1 MICEATSLKKYIDKS
16 PRLFFVY
23 GPEIILKNDSIDH
36 INEFYKKHGFT
47 EKKAIFD
54 KDFKDIE
61 KILIENA
68 GGSLFG
74 SKTIIE
80 IFHNGGKIPKEITN
94 IFEIPNINKME
105 NIVIIIRSAIE
116 KINQKTKW
124 VKRMNDISLIVQCA
138 KLKSFEE
145 KIWVK
150 DRLSFMNERDAKNYT
165 NKITDLFS
173 GNLVAQNNEINILK
187 LTYSE
192 ESNNQDIGI
201 DNAEFLPYQLED
213 KIIEL
218 NTNYA
223 LRISKS
229 IKKND
234 DHYGPLLVFIMGKI
248 INTSVSVHQNINK
261 NSSLEKTGIWRSKMP
276 AYINFIKKNT
286 LKKMMPLQKKVYELD
301 LAAKG
306 LAGITKDQFW
316 QEIDNMIIDLTTT

>member
-1 MICEATSLKKYIDKS
+1 MICEATSLTKYIDKS
-16 PRLFFVY
+16 PRLFFIFV
-23 GPEIILKNDSIDH
+23 PEIILKNTSIDQ
-36 INEFYKKHGFT
+36 INEFYKKNGFT
-47 EKKAIFD
+47 EKKAIFE

-61 KILIENA
+61 RILIENA

-105 NIVIIIRSAIE
+105 NIVIIIRSAVE
-116 KINQKTKW
+116 KINQATKW
-124 VKRMNDISLIVQCA
+124 VKKMNDISLIVQCA
-138 KLKSFEE
+138 KLKPYEE
-145 KIWVK
+145 KVWVK
-150 DRLSFMNERDAKNYT
+150 GKLTFMNEEDAKNYT
-165 NKITDLFS
+165 DRITDMFS
-173 GNLVAQNNEINILK
+173 GNLVAQNNEINVLK

-192 ESNNQDIGI
+192 ESNNVDIGI
-201 DNAEFLPYQLED
+201 DDAEFLPYQLED

-248 INTSVSVHQNINK
+248 INTSVSAYQNINT
-261 NSSLEKTGIWRSKMP
+261 NSSLEKAGIWKSKIP
-276 AYINFIKKNT
+276 AYVNFIKKNT

-301 LAAKG
+301 LASKG

-316 QEIDNMIIDLTTT
+316 QEIDNMIIDLTST

>member
-1 MICEATSLKKYIDKS
+1 M
-16 PRLFFVY
+16 Y
-23 GPEIILKNDSIDH
+23 GPEIILKNDSIDQ

-61 KILIENA
+61 RILIENA

-116 KINQKTKW
+116 KINLKTKW
-124 VKRMNDISLIVQCA
+124 VKRMSDISLIVQCA

-145 KIWVK
+145 KVWVK

-165 NKITDLFS
+165 NKITDMFS
-173 GNLVAQNNEINILK
+173 GNLVAQNNEINVLK

-192 ESNNQDIGI
+192 ESNNVDIGI
-201 DNAEFLPYQLED
+201 DDAEFLPYQLED

-248 INTSVSVHQNINK
+248 INTSVSAYQNINT
-261 NSSLEKTGIWRSKMP
+261 NSSLEKAGIWKSKIP
-276 AYINFIKKNT
+276 AYVNFIKKNT

-301 LAAKG
+301 LASKG

-316 QEIDNMIIDLTTT
+316 QEIDNMIIDLTST

>member
-1 MICEATSLKKYIDKS
+1 M
-16 PRLFFVY
+16 Y

-36 INEFYKKHGFT
+36 IIEFYKKHGFT

-61 KILIENA
+61 RILIENA

-94 IFEIPNINKME
+94 IFEIPNINKMQ

-116 KINQKTKW
+116 KINLKTKW

-145 KIWVK
+145 KVWVK

-165 NKITDLFS
+165 NKITDMFS

-192 ESNNQDIGI
+192 ESNYQDIGI

-261 NSSLEKTGIWRSKMP
+261 NSSLEKAGIWRSKMP

-286 LKKMMPLQKKVYELD
+286 LKKMMPLQKKIYELD

>member
-1 MICEATSLKKYIDKS
+1 MICEATSLTKYIDKS
-16 PRLFFVY
+16 PRLFFIFGSEV
-23 GPEIILKNDSIDH
+23 ILKNTSIDQ
-36 INEFYKKHGFT
+36 INEFYKKNGFT
-47 EKKAIFD
+47 EKKAIFE

-61 KILIENA
+61 RILIENA

-105 NIVIIIRSAIE
+105 NIVIIIRSALE
-116 KINQKTKW
+116 KINQATKW
-124 VKRMNDISLIVQCA
+124 VKKMNDISLIVQCA
-138 KLKSFEE
+138 KLKPYEE
-145 KIWVK
+145 KVWVK
-150 DRLSFMNERDAKNYT
+150 GKLTFMNEEDAKNYT
-165 NKITDLFS
+165 DRITDMFS
-173 GNLVAQNNEINILK
+173 GNLVAQNNEINVLK

-192 ESNNQDIGI
+192 ESNNVDIGI
-201 DNAEFLPYQLED
+201 DDAEFLPYQLED

-248 INTSVSVHQNINK
+248 INTSVSAYQNINT
-261 NSSLEKTGIWRSKMP
+261 NSSLEKAGIWKSKIP
-276 AYINFIKKNT
+276 AYVNFIKKNT

-316 QEIDNMIIDLTTT
+316 QEIDNMIIDLTSN

>member
-61 KILIENA
+61 RILIENA

-74 SKTIIE
+74 SKTIVE

-116 KINQKTKW
+116 KINLKTKW

-145 KIWVK
+145 KVWVK

-165 NKITDLFS
+165 NKITDMFS

-261 NSSLEKTGIWRSKMP
+261 NSSLEKAGIWRSKMP

>member
-1 MICEATSLKKYIDKS
+1 M
-16 PRLFFVY
+16 Y
-23 GPEIILKNDSIDH
+23 GPEIILKNDSIDQ

-61 KILIENA
+61 RILIENA

-105 NIVIIIRSAIE
+105 NIVIIIRSVIE
-116 KINQKTKW
+116 KINLKTKW
-124 VKRMNDISLIVQCA
+124 VKRMSDISLIVQCA

-145 KIWVK
+145 KVWVK

-165 NKITDLFS
+165 NKITDMFS

-261 NSSLEKTGIWRSKMP
+261 NSSLEKAGIWRSKMP

>member
-1 MICEATSLKKYIDKS
+1 MICEATSLTKYIDKS
-16 PRLFFVY
+16 PRLFFIF
-23 GPEIILKNDSIDH
+23 GPEIILKNTSIDQ
-36 INEFYKKHGFT
+36 INEFYKKNGFT
-47 EKKAIFD
+47 EKKAIFE

-61 KILIENA
+61 RILIENA

-105 NIVIIIRSAIE
+105 NIVIIIRSALE
-116 KINQKTKW
+116 KINQATKW
-124 VKRMNDISLIVQCA
+124 VKKMNDISLIVQCA
-138 KLKSFEE
+138 KLKPYEE
-145 KIWVK
+145 KVWVK
-150 DRLSFMNERDAKNYT
+150 GKLTFMNDEDAKNYT
-165 NKITDLFS
+165 DRITDMFS
-173 GNLVAQNNEINILK
+173 GNLVAQNNEINVLK

-192 ESNNQDIGI
+192 ESNNVDIGI
-201 DNAEFLPYQLED
+201 DDAEFLPYQLED

-248 INTSVSVHQNINK
+248 INTSVSAYQNINT
-261 NSSLEKTGIWRSKMP
+261 NSSLEKAGIWKSKIP
-276 AYINFIKKNT
+276 AYVNFIKKNT

-301 LAAKG
+301 LASKG

-316 QEIDNMIIDLTTT
+316 QEIDNMIIDLTST

>member
-36 INEFYKKHGFT
+36 INKFYKKHGFT

-61 KILIENA
+61 RILIENA

-116 KINQKTKW
+116 KINLKTKW

-145 KIWVK
+145 KVWVK

-165 NKITDLFS
+165 NKITDMFS

-261 NSSLEKTGIWRSKMP
+261 NSSLEKAGIWRSKMP

>member
-1 MICEATSLKKYIDKS
+1 MICEATSLTKYIDKS
-16 PRLFFVY
+16 PRLFFIFGSEV
-23 GPEIILKNDSIDH
+23 ILKNTSIDQ
-36 INEFYKKHGFT
+36 INEFYKKNGFT
-47 EKKAIFD
+47 EKKAIFE

-61 KILIENA
+61 RILIENA

-105 NIVIIIRSAIE
+105 NIVIIIRSALE
-116 KINQKTKW
+116 KINQATKW
-124 VKRMNDISLIVQCA
+124 VKKMNDISLIVQCA
-138 KLKSFEE
+138 KLKPFEE

-150 DRLSFMNERDAKNYT
+150 GKLTFMNEEDAKNYT
-165 NKITDLFS
+165 DRITDMFS
-173 GNLVAQNNEINILK
+173 GNLVAQNNEINVLK

-192 ESNNQDIGI
+192 ESNNVDIGI
-201 DNAEFLPYQLED
+201 DDAEFLPYQLED

-234 DHYGPLLVFIMGKI
+234 DHYGPLLVFIMGEI
-248 INTSVSVHQNINK
+248 INTSVSAYQNINT
-261 NSSLEKTGIWRSKMP
+261 NSSLEKAGIWKSKIP
-276 AYINFIKKNT
+276 AYVNFIKKNT

>member
-1 MICEATSLKKYIDKS
+1 LICEATSLTKYIDKS
-16 PRLFFVY
+16 PRLFFIF
-23 GPEIILKNDSIDH
+23 GPEIILKNTSIDQ
-36 INEFYKKHGFT
+36 INEFYKKNGFT
-47 EKKAIFD
+47 EKKAIFE

-61 KILIENA
+61 RILIENA

-105 NIVIIIRSAIE
+105 NIVIIIRSAVE
-116 KINQKTKW
+116 KINQATKW
-124 VKRMNDISLIVQCA
+124 VKKMNDISLIVQCA
-138 KLKSFEE
+138 KLKPYEE
-145 KIWVK
+145 KVWVK
-150 DRLSFMNERDAKNYT
+150 GKLTFMNEEDAKNYT
-165 NKITDLFS
+165 DRITDMFS
-173 GNLVAQNNEINILK
+173 GNLVAQNNEINVLK

-192 ESNNQDIGI
+192 ESNNVDIGI
-201 DNAEFLPYQLED
+201 DDAEFLPYQLED

-248 INTSVSVHQNINK
+248 INTSVSAYQNINT
-261 NSSLEKTGIWRSKMP
+261 NSSLEKAGIWKSKIP
-276 AYINFIKKNT
+276 AYVNFIKKNT

-316 QEIDNMIIDLTTT
+316 QEIDNMIIDLTST

>member
-1 MICEATSLKKYIDKS
+1 MICEATSLTKYIDKS
-16 PRLFFVY
+16 PRLFFIF
-23 GPEIILKNDSIDH
+23 GPEIILKNTSIDQ
-36 INEFYKKHGFT
+36 INEFYKENGFT
-47 EKKAIFD
+47 EKKAIFE

-61 KILIENA
+61 RILIENA

-105 NIVIIIRSAIE
+105 NIVIIIRSALE
-116 KINQKTKW
+116 KINQATKW
-124 VKRMNDISLIVQCA
+124 VKKMNDISLIVQCA
-138 KLKSFEE
+138 KLKPYEE
-145 KIWVK
+145 KVWVK
-150 DRLSFMNERDAKNYT
+150 GKLTFMNEEDAKNYT
-165 NKITDLFS
+165 DRITDMFS
-173 GNLVAQNNEINILK
+173 GNLVAQNNEINVLK

-192 ESNNQDIGI
+192 ESNNVDIGI
-201 DNAEFLPYQLED
+201 DDAEFLPYQLED

-248 INTSVSVHQNINK
+248 INTSVSAYQNINT
-261 NSSLEKTGIWRSKMP
+261 NSSLEKAGIWKSKIP
-276 AYINFIKKNT
+276 AYVNFIKKNT

>member
-61 KILIENA
+61 RILIENA

-74 SKTIIE
+74 SKTIVE

-94 IFEIPNINKME
+94 IFEIPNINKMA

-124 VKRMNDISLIVQCA
+124 VNRMNDISLIVQCA

-150 DRLSFMNERDAKNYT
+150 DRLLFMNERDAKNYT

-261 NSSLEKTGIWRSKMP
+261 NSSLEKAGIWRSKMP

>member
-1 MICEATSLKKYIDKS
+1 M
-16 PRLFFVY
+16 Y
-23 GPEIILKNDSIDH
+23 GPEIILKNDSIDQ

-61 KILIENA
+61 RILIENA

-116 KINQKTKW
+116 KINLKTKW
-124 VKRMNDISLIVQCA
+124 VKRMSDISLIVQCA

-145 KIWVK
+145 KVWVK

-165 NKITDLFS
+165 NKITDMFS

-261 NSSLEKTGIWRSKMP
+261 NSSLEKAGIWRSKMP

-286 LKKMMPLQKKVYELD
+286 LKKMMPLQKKVYERD

>member
-1 MICEATSLKKYIDKS
+1 MICEATSLTKYIDKS
-16 PRLFFVY
+16 PRLFFIF
-23 GPEIILKNDSIDH
+23 GPEIILKNTSIDQ
-36 INEFYKKHGFT
+36 INEFYKKNGFT
-47 EKKAIFD
+47 EKKAIFE

-61 KILIENA
+61 RILIENA

-105 NIVIIIRSAIE
+105 NMVIIIRSALE
-116 KINQKTKW
+116 KINQATKW
-124 VKRMNDISLIVQCA
+124 VKKMNDISLIVQCA
-138 KLKSFEE
+138 KLKPYEE
-145 KIWVK
+145 KVWVK
-150 DRLSFMNERDAKNYT
+150 GKLTFMNEEDAKNYT
-165 NKITDLFS
+165 DRITDMFS
-173 GNLVAQNNEINILK
+173 GNLVAQNNEINVLK

-192 ESNNQDIGI
+192 ESNNVDIGI
-201 DNAEFLPYQLED
+201 DDAEFLPYQLED

-248 INTSVSVHQNINK
+248 INTSVSAYQNINT
-261 NSSLEKTGIWRSKMP
+261 NSSLEKAGIWKSKIP
-276 AYINFIKKNT
+276 AYVNFIKKNT

-301 LAAKG
+301 LASKG

-316 QEIDNMIIDLTTT
+316 QEIDNMIIDLTST

>member
-1 MICEATSLKKYIDKS
+1 MICEATSLTKYIDKS
-16 PRLFFVY
+16 PRLFFIF
-23 GPEIILKNDSIDH
+23 GPEIILKNTSIDQ
-36 INEFYKKHGFT
+36 INEFYKKNGFT
-47 EKKAIFD
+47 EKKAIFE

-61 KILIENA
+61 RILIENA

-74 SKTIIE
+74 SRTIIE

-105 NIVIIIRSAIE
+105 NIVIIIRSALE
-116 KINQKTKW
+116 KINQATKW
-124 VKRMNDISLIVQCA
+124 VKKMNDISLIVQCA
-138 KLKSFEE
+138 KLKPFEE

-150 DRLSFMNERDAKNYT
+150 GKLTFMNEEDAKNYT
-165 NKITDLFS
+165 DRITDMFS
-173 GNLVAQNNEINILK
+173 GNLVAQNNEINVLK

-192 ESNNQDIGI
+192 ESNNVDIGI
-201 DNAEFLPYQLED
+201 DDAEFLPYQLED

-248 INTSVSVHQNINK
+248 INTSVSAYQNINT
-261 NSSLEKTGIWRSKMP
+261 NSSLEKAGIWKSKIP
-276 AYINFIKKNT
+276 AYVNFIKKNT

>member
-61 KILIENA
+61 RILIENA

-74 SKTIIE
+74 SKTIVE
-80 IFHNGGKIPKEITN
+80 IFHYGGKIPKEITN

-145 KIWVK
+145 KVWVK

-165 NKITDLFS
+165 NKITDMFS

-261 NSSLEKTGIWRSKMP
+261 NSSLEKAGIWRSKMP

>member
-61 KILIENA
+61 RILIENA

-74 SKTIIE
+74 SKTIVE

-116 KINQKTKW
+116 KINLKTKW

-165 NKITDLFS
+165 NKITDMFS

-261 NSSLEKTGIWRSKMP
+261 NSSLEKAGIWRSKMP

-286 LKKMMPLQKKVYELD
+286 LKKMMPLQKKIYELD

>member
-61 KILIENA
+61 RILIENA

-74 SKTIIE
+74 SKTIVE

-124 VKRMNDISLIVQCA
+124 VNRMNDISLIVQCA

-145 KIWVK
+145 KVWVK

>member
-1 MICEATSLKKYIDKS
+1 MICEATSLTKYIDKS
-16 PRLFFVY
+16 PRLFFIF
-23 GPEIILKNDSIDH
+23 GPEIILKNTSIDQ
-36 INEFYKKHGFT
+36 INEFYKKNGFT
-47 EKKAIFD
+47 EKKAIFE

-61 KILIENA
+61 RILIENA

-105 NIVIIIRSAIE
+105 NIVIIIRSALE
-116 KINQKTKW
+116 KINQATKW
-124 VKRMNDISLIVQCA
+124 VKKMNDISLIVQCA
-138 KLKSFEE
+138 KLKPYEE
-145 KIWVK
+145 KVWVK
-150 DRLSFMNERDAKNYT
+150 GKLTFMNEEDAKNYT
-165 NKITDLFS
+165 DRITDMFS
-173 GNLVAQNNEINILK
+173 GNLVAQNNEINVLK

-192 ESNNQDIGI
+192 ESNNVDIGI
-201 DNAEFLPYQLED
+201 DDAEFLPYQLED

-248 INTSVSVHQNINK
+248 INTSVSAYQNINT
-261 NSSLEKTGIWRSKMP
+261 NSSLEKAGIWKSKIP
-276 AYINFIKKNT
+276 AYVNFIKKNT

>member
-1 MICEATSLKKYIDKS
+1 LICEATSLTKYIDKS
-16 PRLFFVY
+16 PRLFFIF
-23 GPEIILKNDSIDH
+23 GPEIILKNTSIDQ
-36 INEFYKKHGFT
+36 INEFYKKNGFT
-47 EKKAIFD
+47 EKKAIFE

-61 KILIENA
+61 RILIENA

-105 NIVIIIRSAIE
+105 NIVIIIRSALE
-116 KINQKTKW
+116 KINQATKW
-124 VKRMNDISLIVQCA
+124 VKKMNDISLIVQCA
-138 KLKSFEE
+138 KLKPYEE
-145 KIWVK
+145 KVWVK
-150 DRLSFMNERDAKNYT
+150 GKLTFMNEEDAKNYT
-165 NKITDLFS
+165 DRITDMFS
-173 GNLVAQNNEINILK
+173 GNLVAQNNEINVLK

-192 ESNNQDIGI
+192 ESNNVDIGI
-201 DNAEFLPYQLED
+201 DDAEFLPYQLED

-248 INTSVSVHQNINK
+248 INTSVSAYQNINT
-261 NSSLEKTGIWRSKMP
+261 NSSLEKAGIWKSKIP
-276 AYINFIKKNT
+276 AYVNFIKKNT

-316 QEIDNMIIDLTTT
+316 QEIDNMIIDLTSN

>member
-1 MICEATSLKKYIDKS
+1 M
-16 PRLFFVY
+16 Y
-23 GPEIILKNDSIDH
+23 GPEIILKNDSIDR

-145 KIWVK
+145 KVWVK

-165 NKITDLFS
+165 NKITDMFS

-192 ESNNQDIGI
+192 ESNYQDIGI

-261 NSSLEKTGIWRSKMP
+261 NSSLEKAGIWRSKMP

>member
-1 MICEATSLKKYIDKS
+1 MICEATSLTKYIDKS
-16 PRLFFVY
+16 PRLFFIF
-23 GPEIILKNDSIDH
+23 GPEIILKNTSIDQ
-36 INEFYKKHGFT
+36 INEFYKKNGFT
-47 EKKAIFD
+47 EKKAIFE

-61 KILIENA
+61 RILIENA

-94 IFEIPNINKME
+94 IFEIPNINKMK
-105 NIVIIIRSAIE
+105 NIVIIIRSALE
-116 KINQKTKW
+116 KINQATKW
-124 VKRMNDISLIVQCA
+124 VKKMNDISLIVQCA
-138 KLKSFEE
+138 KLKPYEE
-145 KIWVK
+145 KVWVK
-150 DRLSFMNERDAKNYT
+150 GKLTFMNEEDAKNYT
-165 NKITDLFS
+165 DRITDMFS
-173 GNLVAQNNEINILK
+173 GNLVAQNNEINVLK

-192 ESNNQDIGI
+192 ESNNVDIGI
-201 DNAEFLPYQLED
+201 DDAEFLPYQLED

-248 INTSVSVHQNINK
+248 INTSVSAYQNINT
-261 NSSLEKTGIWRSKMP
+261 NSSLEKAGIWKSKIP
-276 AYINFIKKNT
+276 AYVNFIKKNT

-316 QEIDNMIIDLTTT
+316 QEIDNMIIDLTSN

>member
-36 INEFYKKHGFT
+36 INKFYKKHGFT

-116 KINQKTKW
+116 KINLKTKW

-145 KIWVK
+145 KVWVK

-261 NSSLEKTGIWRSKMP
+261 NSSLEKAGIWRSKMP

>member
-1 MICEATSLKKYIDKS
+1 M
-16 PRLFFVY
+16 Y
-23 GPEIILKNDSIDH
+23 GPEIILKNDSIDR

-61 KILIENA
+61 RILIENA

-74 SKTIIE
+74 SKTIVE

-124 VKRMNDISLIVQCA
+124 VNRMNDISLIVQCA

-145 KIWVK
+145 KVWVK

-165 NKITDLFS
+165 NKITDMFS

-261 NSSLEKTGIWRSKMP
+261 NSSLEKAGIWRSKMP

>member
-61 KILIENA
+61 RILIENA

-124 VKRMNDISLIVQCA
+124 VNRMNDISLIVQCA

-145 KIWVK
+145 KVWVK

-165 NKITDLFS
+165 NKITDMFS

-192 ESNNQDIGI
+192 ESNYQDIGI

-248 INTSVSVHQNINK
+248 INTSVRVHQNINK
-261 NSSLEKTGIWRSKMP
+261 NSSLEKAGIWRSKMP

>member
-1 MICEATSLKKYIDKS
+1 LICEATSLTKYIDKS
-16 PRLFFVY
+16 PRLFFIF
-23 GPEIILKNDSIDH
+23 GPEIILKNTSIDQ
-36 INEFYKKHGFT
+36 INEFYKKNGFT
-47 EKKAIFD
+47 EKKAIFE

-61 KILIENA
+61 RILIENA

-105 NIVIIIRSAIE
+105 NIVIIIRSALE
-116 KINQKTKW
+116 KINQATKW
-124 VKRMNDISLIVQCA
+124 VKKMNNISLIVQCA
-138 KLKSFEE
+138 KLKPYEE
-145 KIWVK
+145 KVWVK
-150 DRLSFMNERDAKNYT
+150 GKLTFMNEEDAKNYT
-165 NKITDLFS
+165 DRITDMFS
-173 GNLVAQNNEINILK
+173 GNLVAQNNEINVLK

-192 ESNNQDIGI
+192 ESNNVDIGI
-201 DNAEFLPYQLED
+201 DDAEFLPYQLED

-248 INTSVSVHQNINK
+248 INTSVSAYQNINT
-261 NSSLEKTGIWRSKMP
+261 NSSLEKAGIWKSKIP
-276 AYINFIKKNT
+276 AYVNFIKKNT

-316 QEIDNMIIDLTTT
+316 QEIDNMIIDLTSN

>member
-1 MICEATSLKKYIDKS
+1 MICEATSLTKYIDKS
-16 PRLFFVY
+16 PRLFFIF
-23 GPEIILKNDSIDH
+23 GPEIILKNTSIDQ
-36 INEFYKKHGFT
+36 INEFYKKNGFT
-47 EKKAIFD
+47 EKKAIFE

-61 KILIENA
+61 RILIENA

-105 NIVIIIRSAIE
+105 NIVIIIRSALE
-116 KINQKTKW
+116 KINQATKW
-124 VKRMNDISLIVQCA
+124 VKKMNDISLIVQCA
-138 KLKSFEE
+138 KLKPFEE

-150 DRLSFMNERDAKNYT
+150 GKLTFMNEEDAKNYT
-165 NKITDLFS
+165 DRITDMFS
-173 GNLVAQNNEINILK
+173 GNLVAQNNEINVLK

-192 ESNNQDIGI
+192 ESNNVDIGI
-201 DNAEFLPYQLED
+201 DDAEFLPYQLED

-248 INTSVSVHQNINK
+248 INTSVSAYQNINT
-261 NSSLEKTGIWRSKMP
+261 NSSLEKAGIWKSKIP
-276 AYINFIKKNT
+276 AYVNFIKKNT

-306 LAGITKDQFW
+306 LAGVTKDQFW

>member
-1 MICEATSLKKYIDKS
+1 LICEATSLKKYIDKS

-61 KILIENA
+61 RILIENA

-116 KINQKTKW
+116 KINLKTKW

-145 KIWVK
+145 KVWVK

-165 NKITDLFS
+165 NKITDMFS

-261 NSSLEKTGIWRSKMP
+261 NSSLEKAGIWRSKMP

>member
-1 MICEATSLKKYIDKS
+1 LICDAGSLKKYIDKS
-16 PRLFFVY
+16 PQIFFVF
-23 GPEIILKNDSIDH
+23 GPEIVLKNNSSDLIKQ
-36 INEFYKKHGFT
+36 FYTEKGFT
-47 EKKAIFD
+47 ERKTIFE
-54 KDFKDIE
+54 KDFKNIE
-61 KILIENA
+61 KLIIENA

-80 IFHNGGKIPKEITN
+80 IFHNGGKVPKDITN
-94 IFEIPNINKME
+94 IFEISNIEKMK
-105 NIVIIIRSAIE
+105 NIVIVIRSGLE

-124 VKRMNDISLIVQCA
+124 VKKMNALALIIQCT

-150 DRLSFMNERDAKNYT
+150 NQLDFMSEKNAKEYTER
-165 NKITDLFS
+165 ITDIYS
-173 GNLVAQNNEINILK
+173 GNLIAQNNEISILK

-192 ESNNQDIGI
+192 ERNDQDIGS

-218 NTNYA
+218 DTDYA
-223 LRISKS
+223 LRIAKS

-234 DHYGPLLVFIMGKI
+234 DHYGPLLVFIIGKI
-248 INTSVSVHQNINK
+248 ITTSVSCHQNK
-261 NSSLEKTGIWRSKMP
+261 NTSLEKAGIWKNKIP
-276 AYINFIKKNT
+276 AYMNFIKKNT

-301 LAAKG
+301 LASKG

>member
-61 KILIENA
+61 RILIENA

-74 SKTIIE
+74 SKTIVE

-165 NKITDLFS
+165 NKITDMFS

-261 NSSLEKTGIWRSKMP
+261 NSSLEKAGIWRSKMP

>member
-1 MICEATSLKKYIDKS
+1 MICEATSLTKYIDKS
-16 PRLFFVY
+16 PRLFFIF
-23 GPEIILKNDSIDH
+23 GPEIILKNTSIDQ
-36 INEFYKKHGFT
+36 INEFYKKNGFT
-47 EKKAIFD
+47 EKKAIFE

-61 KILIENA
+61 RILIENA

-105 NIVIIIRSAIE
+105 NIVIIIRSAVE
-116 KINQKTKW
+116 KINQATKW
-124 VKRMNDISLIVQCA
+124 VKKMNDISLIVQCA
-138 KLKSFEE
+138 KLKPYEE
-145 KIWVK
+145 KVWVK
-150 DRLSFMNERDAKNYT
+150 GKLTFMNDEDAKNYT
-165 NKITDLFS
+165 DRITDMFS
-173 GNLVAQNNEINILK
+173 GNLVAQNNEINVLK

-192 ESNNQDIGI
+192 ESNNVDIGI
-201 DNAEFLPYQLED
+201 DDAEFLPYQLED

-248 INTSVSVHQNINK
+248 INTSVSAYQNINT
-261 NSSLEKTGIWRSKMP
+261 NSSLEKAGIWKSKIP
-276 AYINFIKKNT
+276 AYVNFIKKNT

-301 LAAKG
+301 LASKG

-316 QEIDNMIIDLTTT
+316 QEIDNMIIDLTST

>member
-61 KILIENA
+61 RILIENA

-80 IFHNGGKIPKEITN
+80 IFHNGGKIPKEIIN

-165 NKITDLFS
+165 NKITDMFS

-192 ESNNQDIGI
+192 GSNNQDIGI

-248 INTSVSVHQNINK
+248 INTSVSVHQNTNK
-261 NSSLEKTGIWRSKMP
+261 NSSLEKAGIWRSKMP

-286 LKKMMPLQKKVYELD
+286 LKKMMPLQKKIYELD

-316 QEIDNMIIDLTTT
+316 QEIDNVIIDLTTT

>member
-1 MICEATSLKKYIDKS
+1 M
-16 PRLFFVY
+16 Y
-23 GPEIILKNDSIDH
+23 GPEIILKNDSIDQ

-116 KINQKTKW
+116 KINLKTKW

-145 KIWVK
+145 KVWVK

-165 NKITDLFS
+165 NKITDMFS

-261 NSSLEKTGIWRSKMP
+261 NSSLEKAGIWRSKMP

>member
-1 MICEATSLKKYIDKS
+1 M
-16 PRLFFVY
+16 Y

-116 KINQKTKW
+116 KINLKTKW
-124 VKRMNDISLIVQCA
+124 VKRMSDISLIVQCA

-145 KIWVK
+145 KVWVK

-261 NSSLEKTGIWRSKMP
+261 NSSLEKAGIWRSKMP

>member
-1 MICEATSLKKYIDKS
+1 MICEATSLTKYIDKS
-16 PRLFFVY
+16 PRLFFIF
-23 GPEIILKNDSIDH
+23 GPEIILKNTSIDQ
-36 INEFYKKHGFT
+36 INEFYKKNGFT
-47 EKKAIFD
+47 EKKAIFE

-61 KILIENA
+61 RILIENA

-105 NIVIIIRSAIE
+105 NIVIIIRSALE
-116 KINQKTKW
+116 KINQATKW
-124 VKRMNDISLIVQCA
+124 VKKMNDISLIVQCA
-138 KLKSFEE
+138 KLKPYEE
-145 KIWVK
+145 KVWVK
-150 DRLSFMNERDAKNYT
+150 GKLTFMNDEDAKNYT
-165 NKITDLFS
+165 DRITDMFS
-173 GNLVAQNNEINILK
+173 GNLVAQNNEINVLK

-192 ESNNQDIGI
+192 ESNNVDIGI
-201 DNAEFLPYQLED
+201 DDAEFLPYQLED

-248 INTSVSVHQNINK
+248 INTSVSAYQNINT
-261 NSSLEKTGIWRSKMP
+261 NSSLEKAGIWKSKIP
-276 AYINFIKKNT
+276 AYVNFIKKNT

-316 QEIDNMIIDLTTT
+316 QEIDNMIIDLTSN

>member
-1 MICEATSLKKYIDKS
+1 MICEATSLSKYIDKS
-16 PRLFFVY
+16 PRLFFIF
-23 GPEIILKNDSIDH
+23 GPEIILKNTSIDQ
-36 INEFYKKHGFT
+36 INEFYKENGFT
-47 EKKAIFD
+47 EKKAIFE

-61 KILIENA
+61 RILIENA

-105 NIVIIIRSAIE
+105 NIVIIIRSALE
-116 KINQKTKW
+116 KINQATKW
-124 VKRMNDISLIVQCA
+124 VKKMNDISLIVQCA
-138 KLKSFEE
+138 KLKPYEE

-150 DRLSFMNERDAKNYT
+150 GKLTFMNEEDAKNYT
-165 NKITDLFS
+165 DRITDMFS
-173 GNLVAQNNEINILK
+173 GNLVAQNNEINVLK

-192 ESNNQDIGI
+192 ESNNVDIGI
-201 DNAEFLPYQLED
+201 DDAEFLPYQLED

-248 INTSVSVHQNINK
+248 INTSVSAYQNINT
-261 NSSLEKTGIWRSKMP
+261 NSSLEKAGIWKSKIP
-276 AYINFIKKNT
+276 AYVNFIKKNT

>member
-116 KINQKTKW
+116 KINLKTKW

-145 KIWVK
+145 KVWVK

-165 NKITDLFS
+165 NKITDMFS

-261 NSSLEKTGIWRSKMP
+261 NSSLEKAGIWRSKMP

>member
-1 MICEATSLKKYIDKS
+1 MICEATSLTKYIDKS
-16 PRLFFVY
+16 PRLFFIF
-23 GPEIILKNDSIDH
+23 GPEIILKNTSIDQ
-36 INEFYKKHGFT
+36 INEFYKKNGFT
-47 EKKAIFD
+47 EKKAIFE

-61 KILIENA
+61 RILIENA

-105 NIVIIIRSAIE
+105 NIVIIIRSALE
-116 KINQKTKW
+116 KINQATKW
-124 VKRMNDISLIVQCA
+124 VKKMNDISLIVQCA
-138 KLKSFEE
+138 KLKPFEE

-150 DRLSFMNERDAKNYT
+150 GKLTFMNEEDAKNYT
-165 NKITDLFS
+165 DRITDMFS
-173 GNLVAQNNEINILK
+173 GNLVAQNNEINVLK

-192 ESNNQDIGI
+192 ESNNVDIGI
-201 DNAEFLPYQLED
+201 DDAEFLPYQLED

-248 INTSVSVHQNINK
+248 INTSVSAYQNINT
-261 NSSLEKTGIWRSKMP
+261 NSSLEKAGIWKSKIP
-276 AYINFIKKNT
+276 AYVNFIKKNT

-316 QEIDNMIIDLTTT
+316 QEIDNMIIDLTST